1 MPETWNKNTDGSMK
15 PDAVQRLREEKQDAF
30 VLMQLRAED
39 DFFDERFASM
49 RQLHRQGKQPN
60 VEHYEITYHA
70 ELPAASKSTPTNV
83 LLEELFQQ
91 FNIDRPQDFMG
102 HSLSVS
108 DVVALKRNGEM
119 SAHYVDSI
127 GFKELPG
134 FLDKQP
140 ERSSVL
146 LNLKERC
153 DAPEC
158 NPSGCRKARSAHEL

>member
-1 MPETWNKNTDGSMK
+1 MPETWSKNADGSAK
-15 PDAVQRLREEKQDAF
+15 TDAMQRLQEKKQDAF

-39 DFFDERFASM
+39 EFFDERFASM

-60 VEHYEITYHA
+60 AEHYEITYHA
-70 ELPAASKSTPTNV
+70 ELPAASKSTSTNV

-108 DVVALKRNGEM
+108 DVVALKRNGEI

-140 ERSSVL
+140 EHPSVL
-146 LNLKERC
+146 VNLKEKC
-153 DAPEC
+153 DAPKC